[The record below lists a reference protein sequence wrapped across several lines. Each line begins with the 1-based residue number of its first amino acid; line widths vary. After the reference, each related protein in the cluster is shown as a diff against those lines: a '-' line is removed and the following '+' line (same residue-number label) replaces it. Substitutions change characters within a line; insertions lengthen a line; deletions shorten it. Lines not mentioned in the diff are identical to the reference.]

1 MSSVYDATHASNMIR
16 LTEEK
21 AAIVNK
27 IVAQKIIHQFRH
39 FMMSLDS
46 YSKRT
51 CFDLTGAILKNEL
64 QSVSA
69 SVFDNTS
76 LRSLLNHWQWNNFER
91 NTDDWWVGLSLNHI
105 ESASLMKALKLWVN
119 EASVAGSAARGCCSA
134 ARELAALRAAL
145 QRDASTDGLR

>member
-1 MSSVYDATHASNMIR
+1 MSSVYDAAHATNMIR
-16 LTEEK
+16 LAEEK

-27 IVAQKIIHQFRH
+27 IVAHKIIHQFRH
-39 FMMSLDS
+39 FMMSLDT

-69 SVFDNTS
+69 SIFDNTS
-76 LRSLLNHWQWNNFER
+76 LRSLLNHWQWNNFES
-91 NTDDWWVGLSLNHI
+91 NNDDWWLGLSLNHI

-119 EASVAGSAARGCCSA
+119 EASIAGSAG
-134 ARELAALRAAL
+134 RATLLPA
-145 QRDASTDGLR
+145 ASTDGLR